1 MQTSPLSDKQ
11 NDISTPTHKTMSL
24 VPAPPISQPD
34 GPLFAEVDM
43 GGDSFAPTI
52 RATVVQASTVFY
64 GTPATLD
71 KAERL
76 LAEAAGYGSQLVLFP
91 EAFIGGYPR
100 GSNFGVTIGNR
111 AAKGKEEF
119 RKYHASA
126 IDVPGPEV
134 DRLAA
139 MAGKYKVYL
148 VMGVIERDG
157 YTLYCTVLFFD
168 SQGRF
173 LGKHRKIMP
182 TALER
187 IIWGFGDGSTIP
199 VFETPIGKIGAAVC
213 WENKMPLLRTA
224 MYAKGYIFRH
234 TNCIRS
240 VLSTEAS
247 RSVPSKEAPNGVL
260 SAETLKSVSSAE
272 TPRVFQAH
280 NLATTYIRGVL
291 STEASKVFQAQKR
304 LRVFQVQKHP
314 RVFQAQKHLRVFQAW
329 KQSIP
334 NVEASRG
341 VPNAEAFKGVPSG
354 KASKGI
360 PNTEAAQRVPSREAF
375 KGVPSMEAHSKRG
388 NAQGCS
394 QSVEIYCAPTADSRD
409 VWQASMTHIALEG
422 GCFVLS
428 ANQFCQ
434 RKDYPPPPEYL
445 FSGTEEELTPD
456 SVVCAGGSVI
466 ISPSGAI
473 LAGPN
478 YDGEALISADL
489 DLGEIARAKFDFDVV
504 GHYSRPEVFSL
515 VVRDHPAK
523 PVTFTSAS
531 EKTEDAYK

>member
-1 MQTSPLSDKQ
+1 MQTSPVAVAVADIQ
-11 NDISTPTHKTMSL
+11 NDNSNPSPHMSL
-24 VPAPPISQPD
+24 VPAPQPD

-43 GGDSFAPTI
+43 GSDASAPTV
-52 RATVVQASTVFY
+52 RVTVVQASTVFY
-64 GTPATLD
+64 DTPATLD

-76 LAEAAGYGSQLVLFP
+76 LAEAADYGSQLVVFP

-111 AAKGKEEF
+111 TPKGKEEF

-126 IDVPGPEV
+126 IDVPGPEIE
-134 DRLAA
+134 RLAA
-139 MAGKYKVYL
+139 MAGKFKVYL

-157 YTLYCTVLFFD
+157 YTLYCTVVFFD

-182 TALER
+182 TAMER

-199 VFETPIGKIGAAVC
+199 VFETPIGKIGAAIC
-213 WENKMPLLRTA
+213 WENRMPLLRTA
-224 MYAKGYIFRH
+224 MYAKGI
-234 TNCIRS
+234 
-240 VLSTEAS
+240 
-247 RSVPSKEAPNGVL
+247 
-260 SAETLKSVSSAE
+260 
-272 TPRVFQAH
+272 
-280 NLATTYIRGVL
+280 
-291 STEASKVFQAQKR
+291 
-304 LRVFQVQKHP
+304 
-314 RVFQAQKHLRVFQAW
+314 
-329 KQSIP
+329 
-334 NVEASRG
+334 
-341 VPNAEAFKGVPSG
+341 
-354 KASKGI
+354 
-360 PNTEAAQRVPSREAF
+360 
-375 KGVPSMEAHSKRG
+375 
-388 NAQGCS
+388 
-394 QSVEIYCAPTADSRD
+394 EIYCAPTADSRN

-428 ANQFCQ
+428 ANQFCR

-466 ISPSGAI
+466 ISPSGTI

-489 DLGEIARAKFDFDVV
+489 DMGEIARAKFDFDVV
-504 GHYSRPEVFSL
+504 GHYSRPEVLSL
-515 VVRDHPAK
+515 IVRDHPAK

-531 EKTEDAYK
+531 EKTEDTHKLLCS